1 MELFMFENELLQKI
15 YTSMVE
21 IDVDSTESL
30 VEQAVAENIDVLEI
44 LDALTKGINTVGD
57 KFEQLECFLPE
68 LITVADAM
76 EESMKILR
84 PHLDKLN
91 LASGS
96 SGTIVIATLQGDIHD
111 IGRNIAAVMLKASGY
126 KVIDLG
132 HDIKPDVIINK
143 AEELNAD
150 VIGLS
155 SLLTTSLPFSKD
167 LINLLKEQK
176 IREKYKVV
184 MGGGAVTPEYVEKIG
199 ADGFAGDA
207 ANGVRLIRKILSEK

>member
-1 MELFMFENELLQKI
+1 MELQKFDIEVLEKI

-21 IDVDSTESL
+21 IDVDSTPKL
-30 VEQAVAENIDVLEI
+30 VQQAIEDKVDVLAI

-57 KFEQLECFLPE
+57 KFEALECFLPE
-68 LITVADAM
+68 LITAAGAM
-76 EESMKILR
+76 EESMVFLR
-84 PHLDKLN
+84 PLLDELN
-91 LASGS
+91 LADGN

-111 IGRNIAAVMLKASGY
+111 IGRNIATVMLKASGF

-132 HDIKPDVIINK
+132 HDVKPDVIIQK
-143 AEELNAD
+143 AEELGAD

-155 SLLTTSLPFSKD
+155 SLLTTSLPFSRD

-176 IREKYKVV
+176 LREKYKVV
-184 MGGGAVTPEYVEKIG
+184 MGGGAVTPDYVEKIG

-207 ANGVRLIRKILSEK
+207 ANGVRLIRRILAEA

>member
-1 MELFMFENELLQKI
+1 MELQKFDIEVLEKI

-21 IDVDSTESL
+21 IDVDSTPKL
-30 VEQAVAENIDVLEI
+30 VQQAIEDKVDVLAI

-57 KFEQLECFLPE
+57 KFEALECFLPE
-68 LITVADAM
+68 LITAAGAM
-76 EESMKILR
+76 EESMVILR
-84 PHLDKLN
+84 PLLDELN
-91 LASGS
+91 LADGN

-111 IGRNIAAVMLKASGY
+111 IGRNIATVMLKASGF

-132 HDIKPDVIINK
+132 HDVKPDVIIQK
-143 AEELNAD
+143 AEELGAD

-155 SLLTTSLPFSKD
+155 SLLTTSLPFSRD

-176 IREKYKVV
+176 LREKYKVV
-184 MGGGAVTPEYVEKIG
+184 MGGGAVTPDYVEKIG

-207 ANGVRLIRKILSEK
+207 ANGVRLIRRILAEA

>member
-1 MELFMFENELLQKI
+1 MELFKFDKEVLQKI
-15 YTSMVE
+15 YDSMVE
-21 IDVDSTESL
+21 IDVDSTPSL
-30 VEQAVAENIDVLEI
+30 VEKAVAENIDVLEI
-44 LDALTKGINTVGD
+44 LDSLTKGINTVGD
-57 KFEQLECFLPE
+57 KFEALECFLPE

-76 EESMKILR
+76 EQSMEIIR
-84 PHLDKLN
+84 PLLDKLN
-91 LASGS
+91 LANGS

-111 IGRNIAAVMLKASGY
+111 IGRNIATVMLKASGFQ
-126 KVIDLG
+126 VIDLG
-132 HDIKPDVIINK
+132 HDIKPDVIIQK

-207 ANGVRLIRKILSEK
+207 ANGVRLIRRILSEK

>member
-1 MELFMFENELLQKI
+1 MDLFTFDKPLLQKI
-15 YTSMVE
+15 YDSMVE
-21 IDVDSTESL
+21 IDVDLTPGL
-30 VEQAVAENIDVLEI
+30 VETAVAEKIDVLEI

-57 KFEQLECFLPE
+57 KFEALECFLPE
-68 LITVADAM
+68 LIIVADAM
-76 EESMKILR
+76 EQSMEIIR
-84 PHLDKLN
+84 PLLDELN
-91 LASGS
+91 LVAGS

-111 IGRNIAAVMLKASGY
+111 IGRNIATVMLKASGFQ
-126 KVIDLG
+126 VIDLG
-132 HDIKPDVIINK
+132 HDIKPDVIIQK

-184 MGGGAVTPEYVEKIG
+184 MGGGAVTPDYVEKIG

-207 ANGVRLIRKILSEK
+207 ANGVRLIRKILSGK

>member
-1 MELFMFENELLQKI
+1 MELQKFDIEVLEKI

-21 IDVDSTESL
+21 IDVDSTPKL
-30 VEQAVAENIDVLEI
+30 VQQAIEDKVDVLAI

-57 KFEQLECFLPE
+57 KFEALECFLPE
-68 LITVADAM
+68 LITAAGAM
-76 EESMKILR
+76 EESMVFLR
-84 PHLDKLN
+84 PLLDELN
-91 LASGS
+91 LADGN

-111 IGRNIAAVMLKASGY
+111 IGRNIATVMLKASGF

-132 HDIKPDVIINK
+132 HDVKPDVIIQK
-143 AEELNAD
+143 AEELGAD

-155 SLLTTSLPFSKD
+155 SLLTTSLPFSRD

-176 IREKYKVV
+176 LRDKYKVV
-184 MGGGAVTPEYVEKIG
+184 MGGGAVTPDYVEKIG

-207 ANGVRLIRKILSEK
+207 ANGVRLIRRILAEA

>member
-1 MELFMFENELLQKI
+1 MELQKFDIEVLEKI

-21 IDVDSTESL
+21 IDVDSTPKL
-30 VEQAVAENIDVLEI
+30 VQQAIEDKVDVLAI

-57 KFEQLECFLPE
+57 KFEALECFLPE
-68 LITVADAM
+68 LITAAGAM
-76 EESMKILR
+76 EESMVFLR
-84 PHLDKLN
+84 PLLDELN
-91 LASGS
+91 LADGN

-111 IGRNIAAVMLKASGY
+111 IGRNIATVMLKASGF

-132 HDIKPDVIINK
+132 HDVKPDVIIQK
-143 AEELNAD
+143 AEELGAD

-155 SLLTTSLPFSKD
+155 SLLTTSLPFSRD

-176 IREKYKVV
+176 LREKYKVV
-184 MGGGAVTPEYVEKIG
+184 MGGGAVTPDYVERIG

-207 ANGVRLIRKILSEK
+207 ANGVRLIRRILAEA

>member
-1 MELFMFENELLQKI
+1 MESMVFEDELLQAI

-21 IDVDSTESL
+21 IDVDATPGL
-30 VEQAVAENIDVLEI
+30 VQKAVAANVDVLAI

-57 KFEQLECFLPE
+57 KFEALECFLPE
-68 LITVADAM
+68 LITAAGAM
-76 EESMKILR
+76 DESMKIIR
-84 PHLDKLN
+84 PLLDALN
-91 LASGS
+91 IASGS

-111 IGRNIAAVMLKASGY
+111 IGRNIATVMLKASGF

-132 HDIKPDVIINK
+132 HDIKPDEIIRQ
-143 AEELNAD
+143 AEALNAD

-167 LINLLKEQK
+167 LINLLKEQNL
-176 IREKYKVV
+176 RDKYKVV

-207 ANGVRLIRKILSEK
+207 ANGVRLIRRILAEK

>member
-1 MELFMFENELLQKI
+1 MELATFKNDLLQAI

-21 IDVDSTESL
+21 IDADSTPGL
-30 VEQAVAENIDVLEI
+30 VEKAVSEKLDVLDI

-57 KFEQLECFLPE
+57 KFEALECFLPE
-68 LITVADAM
+68 LIIVADAM
-76 EESMKILR
+76 ERSMEIIR
-84 PHLDKLN
+84 PQLDQLHL
-91 LASGS
+91 AAGS
-96 SGTIVIATLQGDIHD
+96 SGTIVVATLQGDIHD
-111 IGRNIAAVMLKASGY
+111 IGRNIAVVMLKASGFQ
-126 KVIDLG
+126 VIDLG

-167 LINLLKEQK
+167 LINLLNEQK
-176 IREKYKVV
+176 LRDKYKVV

-207 ANGVRLIRKILSEK
+207 ANGVRLVRKIMAEK

>member
-1 MELFMFENELLQKI
+1 MELQKFDIEVLEKI

-21 IDVDSTESL
+21 IDVDTTPKL
-30 VEQAVAENIDVLEI
+30 VQQAIEDKVDVLAI

-57 KFEQLECFLPE
+57 KFEALECFLPE
-68 LITVADAM
+68 LITAAGAM
-76 EESMKILR
+76 EESMVFLR
-84 PHLDKLN
+84 PLLDELN
-91 LASGS
+91 LADGN

-111 IGRNIAAVMLKASGY
+111 IGRNIATVMLKASGF

-132 HDIKPDVIINK
+132 HDVKPDVIIQK
-143 AEELNAD
+143 AEELGAD

-155 SLLTTSLPFSKD
+155 SLLTTSLPFSRD

-176 IREKYKVV
+176 LRDKYKVV
-184 MGGGAVTPEYVEKIG
+184 MGGGAVTPDYVEKIG

-207 ANGVRLIRKILSEK
+207 ANGVRLIRRILAEA

>member
-1 MELFMFENELLQKI
+1 MDLSTFNKPLLQEI
-15 YTSMVE
+15 YDSMVE
-21 IDVDSTESL
+21 IDVDSTPSL
-30 VEQAVAENIDVLEI
+30 VEKAVAENIDVLEI

-57 KFEQLECFLPE
+57 KFEALECFLPE
-68 LITVADAM
+68 LIIVADAM
-76 EESMKILR
+76 EQSMEIIR
-84 PHLDKLN
+84 PLLDKLN
-91 LASGS
+91 LANGS

-111 IGRNIAAVMLKASGY
+111 IGRNIATVMLKASGFQ
-126 KVIDLG
+126 VIDLG
-132 HDIKPDVIINK
+132 HDIKPDVIIQK

-167 LINLLKEQK
+167 LVNLLKEQK

-184 MGGGAVTPEYVEKIG
+184 MGGGAVTPDYVEKIG

-207 ANGVRLIRKILSEK
+207 ANGVRLIRRILSVK